1 MTAFLI
7 CLSLVTI
14 VAGQLLLKLAMNKLE
29 EIERGDP
36 RRRQVVWIF
45 AGSILSMTI
54 SFFVSLG
61 LWQKLDLSYLFPF
74 QDLSVIL
81 IAFCSAYFLKERLSA
96 TLITGILLIT
106 VGVILVSSS

>member
-1 MTAFLI
+1 MTALLI
-7 CLSLVTI
+7 ILSLVTI

-29 EIERGDP
+29 EFERGDP
-36 RRRQVVWIF
+36 RRKQVKWIF
-45 AGSILSMTI
+45 ASSILSMTI

-61 LWQKLDLSYLFPF
+61 LLQKLDLSYLFPF

-81 IAFCSAYFLKERLSA
+81 IACCSAFFLKERLSM

-106 VGVILVSSS
+106 AGVILVSSS

>member
-1 MTAFLI
+1 MIAFLI
-7 CLSLVTI
+7 FLSLVTI

-29 EIERGDP
+29 EFEKGDP
-36 RRRQVVWIF
+36 RRRQVGWIF

-61 LWQKLDLSYLFPF
+61 LLQKLDLSYLFPF

-81 IAFCSAYFLKERLSA
+81 IAFCSAFFLKERLSV

-106 VGVILVSSS
+106 AGVILVSSS